1 MWRFSSKALAVATI
15 ASAGS
20 SSSSFHRLNATTTVA
35 HQVRTCTS
43 SSSSSGILDNDDG
56 SMSIPPAQYKHQP
69 RAISDSSADEDISP
83 EDLLFS
89 STAMDDADDDDG
101 SMHFDAGS
109 SVSGASGNGG
119 SDGTAPQHQV
129 EEEPT
134 TSSSIPQGEYQRA
147 SSHSEGSWPKNPSWS
162 QNSGGASSPNTTSND
177 VVPTQQSS
185 SSSLTWSPQQV
196 AYRRLLCSLRD
207 AYYHDRS
214 RLFWARHKARVEFYK
229 HSAITHEEDITQL
242 VNITNEVS
250 HFVGKYM
257 RLSIERIQRH
267 NESILAL
274 SVPDA
279 KKFREAYLL
288 REAQH
293 ESWCKQKIRD
303 MLQRRP
309 PPPYPYC

>member
-1 MWRFSSKALAVATI
+1 
-15 ASAGS
+15 
-20 SSSSFHRLNATTTVA
+20 
-35 HQVRTCTS
+35 
-43 SSSSSGILDNDDG
+43 
-56 SMSIPPAQYKHQP
+56 
-69 RAISDSSADEDISP
+69 
-83 EDLLFS
+83 
-89 STAMDDADDDDG
+89 
-101 SMHFDAGS
+101 
-109 SVSGASGNGG
+109 
-119 SDGTAPQHQV
+119 
-129 EEEPT
+129 
-134 TSSSIPQGEYQRA
+134 
-147 SSHSEGSWPKNPSWS
+147 
-162 QNSGGASSPNTTSND
+162 
-177 VVPTQQSS
+177 
-185 SSSLTWSPQQV
+185 
-196 AYRRLLCSLRD
+196 
-207 AYYHDRS
+207 
-214 RLFWARHKARVEFYK
+214 VEFYK
-229 HSAITHEEDITQL
+229 HSAITHEEDIKQL